1 MNKLDTHPKQ
11 PPPLE
16 NGVLY
21 LVATPIG
28 NLEDITLRAIRT
40 LRECDIIFAEDTR
53 RAGML
58 LKNLGISKPL
68 VSCFE
73 YNETRRGQEI
83 IEKLKQGQKVA
94 LITDA
99 GTPCISDPGYR
110 VVSAVLQAGF
120 RVQSVPGACA
130 LIVALTSSGLPTNEF
145 HFIGFLPHKKGKRR
159 KIIEN
164 LKSIPGTIVLYESP
178 FRIEKLIDELCEI
191 MPERKVVIGR
201 ELTKKFEEFLR
212 GFPMELREI
221 LKKKPPRGEFVVMIA
236 PQDEDVLD
244 ENKDLEENP

>member
-1 MNKLDTHPKQ
+1 MNTLELQQKQ

-40 LRECDIIFAEDTR
+40 LRECDFIFAEDTR
-53 RAGML
+53 RAGL
-58 LKNLGISKPL
+58 LLRHLGFSKPII
-68 VSCFE
+68 SCFE
-73 YNETRRGQEI
+73 HNESRRAHEI

-99 GTPCISDPGYR
+99 GTPGISDPGYR
-110 VVSAVLQAGF
+110 IVSAVLEAGF

-130 LIVALTSSGLPTNEF
+130 LIVALTASGLPTNEF

-159 KIIEN
+159 KIIEH
-164 LKSIPGTIVLYESP
+164 LKSIPGTLVLYESP
-178 FRIEKLIDELCEI
+178 FRIEKLIEELSEI
-191 MPERKVVIGR
+191 MPERKIVLAR
-201 ELTKKFEEFLR
+201 ELTKKFEEYIR
-212 GFPMELREI
+212 GYPAEI
-221 LKKKPPRGEFVVMIA
+221 KEIFKTKPARGEFVVMIS
-236 PQDEDVLD
+236 P
-244 ENKDLEENP
+244 LEETPDNEDDDSTE